1 MVAEHGLSERKLK
14 ILHAIIKNYLETGEP
29 VGSRTISKYTDLN
42 LSSATIRNEMADL
55 EELGYIIQPHTSA
68 GRIPSDKGYRLY
80 VDMLMDEKEQEL
92 MEKEEQML
100 QKADKMEHL
109 LKQAAKVLANN
120 TNYAT
125 MVSTPMSNSN
135 KIKFIQL
142 TMVDDEQLIA
152 VIVLGGNV
160 IKNKIIHV
168 EEPLSN
174 ENLLKLNMLLNTT
187 LNGMAIEEINLGL
200 IARLKEQAGIHS
212 VVIGNVLDAVADAIQ
227 VDEDMQIYTSGATN
241 IFKYPELSDK
251 QSAQEIIS
259 AFEEKQQLTELVTQT
274 LSREDN
280 TGIQVYIGDETPVQ
294 MMKDCSV
301 VTATY
306 ELGDGMKGTIGII
319 GPKRMDYEHVLKSM
333 KRLQNELDEMFHS
346 DGNSRKIDSSDG

>member
-1 MVAEHGLSERKLK
+1 
-14 ILHAIIKNYLETGEP
+14 
-29 VGSRTISKYTDLN
+29 
-42 LSSATIRNEMADL
+42 
-55 EELGYIIQPHTSA
+55 
-68 GRIPSDKGYRLY
+68 
-80 VDMLMDEKEQEL
+80 
-92 MEKEEQML
+92 
-100 QKADKMEHL
+100 
-109 LKQAAKVLANN
+109 
-120 TNYAT
+120 
-125 MVSTPMSNSN
+125 MSNSN

-142 TMVDDEQLIA
+142 TMVDDEQIIA

-160 IKNKIIHV
+160 IKNKIIRV
-168 EEPLSN
+168 DEPLSN

-212 VVIGNVLDAVADAIQ
+212 EVVGNVLDAVADAIH

-274 LSREDN
+274 LAKEDN

-294 MMKDCSV
+294 TMKDCSV

-306 ELGDGMKGTIGII
+306 ELGEGMKGTIGII

-333 KRLQNELDEMFHS
+333 KRLQSELDEMFHNN
-346 DGNSRKIDSSDG
+346 GNSRNIDSPDE